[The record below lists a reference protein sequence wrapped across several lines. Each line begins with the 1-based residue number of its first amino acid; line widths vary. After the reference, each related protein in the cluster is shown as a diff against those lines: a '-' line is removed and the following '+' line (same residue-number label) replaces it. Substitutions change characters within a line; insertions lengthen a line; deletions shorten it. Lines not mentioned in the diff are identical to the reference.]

1 MLKVPGSKDHE
12 PMERKMNHMK
22 IKFVFVVVCLIVSA
36 PFSMAQQKGQYVPG
50 QYGLNAGIAPDP
62 GFTYASLNINY
73 SADSLK
79 DSGGNS
85 VPGIT
90 GTYGFWVTENIFY
103 YVPAKKI
110 LGGHFFTMAALNLA
124 NGSLTADITPVQFGL
139 NGGGEGM
146 ADTWIQPANLAWNFK
161 RADVWV
167 GYAFVAPTGKFSPG
181 ASNNV
186 GSGYWGNNFA
196 TGTTF
201 YLTKNKGTSLNLA
214 TDWEIHGTK
223 RQINITP
230 GQAFTDEWGLGQI
243 LPLKKDF
250 SRLLQLGVVGY
261 DQWQVTANQGLTAP
275 VPFYSVHAIGVQSNF
290 ILPPKGLNL
299 FFKYEDEY
307 LAKAR
312 PEGRTFVFGFSWTLR
327 DPKPQ
332 PPKQ

>member
-36 PFSMAQQKGQYVPG
+36 PSSMAQQKGQYVPG

-110 LGGHFFTMAALNLA
+110 LGGHFFTMASLNLA

-146 ADTWIQPANLAWNFK
+146 ADTWVQPANLAWNFK

-167 GYAFVAPTGKFSPG
+167 GYAFVAPTGKFSPL

-201 YLTKNKGTSLNLA
+201 YVTKNKGTSLNLA
-214 TDWEIHGTK
+214 TNWEIHGQK

-261 DQWQVTANQGLTAP
+261 DQWQVTANQGLTAAF
-275 VPFYSVHAIGVQSNF
+275 PFYSVHAIGVQSNF

-312 PEGRTFVFGFSWTLR
+312 PEGRTIVFGFSWTLR